1 MKTKLLVAALAAA
14 VAASSAMADKVTLKS
29 GSFLTGK
36 AGTIEGDA
44 LNFASD
50 DLGDLK
56 IKVANIA
63 SLEAEGTHVIEYTD
77 KKREDKALTVK
88 DGAYIVDGAK
98 LDMSKVKAIDPGVET
113 WHGSVNLAYQSA
125 RGNTYNN
132 SATLLADIS
141 RRWEED
147 RVKANFGYY
156 YTETGPSK
164 QSKEK
169 STDRWDLE
177 GQHDHFWTTTLYSY
191 ENARYEK
198 DRIAG
203 LDYRL
208 RLGLG
213 GG

>member
-88 DGAYIVDGAK
+88 DGAYIVDG
-98 LDMSKVKAIDPGVET
+98 SG
-113 WHGSVNLAYQSA
+113 
-125 RGNTYNN
+125 
-132 SATLLADIS
+132 
-141 RRWEED
+141 
-147 RVKANFGYY
+147 
-156 YTETGPSK
+156 
-164 QSKEK
+164 
-169 STDRWDLE
+169 
-177 GQHDHFWTTTLYSY
+177 
-191 ENARYEK
+191 
-198 DRIAG
+198 
-203 LDYRL
+203 
-208 RLGLG
+208 
-213 GG
+213 